1 MKNKYSIIFL
11 ICFFFNS
18 PSISAPFSF
27 ETTKIDIIDQ
37 GNVINAKDGKA
48 ISEDKNF
55 EIEAEEFKYYKDL
68 DTLKAYNGIAFIK
81 SDNLEIKFNEIELD
95 QKKLILTA
103 KNNIKIFDN
112 KKKGLGGAISL
123 GIEEASGDYIVIY
136 MADMSDDINDL
147 KEYFDTCKNNVN
159 IDAVFGSR
167 FIKNSQISN
176 YPKKKLFFNRI
187 FNNFVKIVFLSN
199 YNDFTNAFKIYKKKT
214 LLNLKPIVSENF
226 NVFLELPLK
235 IISRKYYYKIIPI
248 KWDNRKKGKAK
259 FKIKELGSM
268 YVFTLIYCWIEKILL
283 NKKI

>member
-1 MKNKYSIIFL
+1 MKFSIL
-11 ICFFFNS
+11 IPCRN
-18 PSISAPFSF
+18 
-27 ETTKIDIIDQ
+27 ETEIIEETIT
-37 GNVINAKDGKA
+37 NITNNLMNNY
-48 ISEDKNF
+48 NF
-55 EIEAEEFKYYKDL
+55 EVLLINDFSTD
-68 DTLKAYNGIAFIK
+68 DTFV
-81 SDNLEIKFNEIELD
+81 KF
-95 QKKLILTA
+95 KLIES
-103 KNNIKIFDN
+103 KYNNIKIFDN

-123 GIEEASGDYIVIY
+123 GVEEASGDYIVIY

-147 KEYFDTCKNNVN
+147 KEYFDTCKNNIN